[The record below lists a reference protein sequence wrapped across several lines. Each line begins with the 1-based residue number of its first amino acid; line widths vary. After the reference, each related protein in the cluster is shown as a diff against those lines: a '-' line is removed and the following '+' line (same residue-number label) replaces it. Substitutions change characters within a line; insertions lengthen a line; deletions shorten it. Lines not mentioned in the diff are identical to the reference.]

1 MVMVTGGA
9 FQGKRECLKQLY
21 GLSDKDIV
29 SSADCRIEDVF
40 TAAAVADYHE
50 LVKRLIAENIDVSEF
65 TERFCRENSK
75 AAVTINE
82 IGCGIIPLEKSERI
96 YREEV
101 GRAGCII
108 AAHSETVIRV
118 FCGIPQ
124 IIKEKRRIEYDL

>member
-21 GLSDKDIV
+21 RLSEGDMI
-29 SSADCRIEDVF
+29 SGRDCRFEDVF
-40 TAAAVADYHE
+40 TAAAVTDYHK
-50 LVKRLIAENIDVSEF
+50 LVKRLIAENIDVSDF
-65 TERFCRENSK
+65 TERLCRENTK

-82 IGCGIIPLEKSERI
+82 IGCGIIPLEKFERI

-118 FCGIPQ
+118 FCGIHQ
-124 IIKEKRRIEYDL
+124 IIKGDI

>member
-1 MVMVTGGA
+1 MAMVMVTGGA
-9 FQGKRECLKQLY
+9 FQGKRECLKRLY
-21 GLSDKDIV
+21 DLSDEDILNG
-29 SSADCRIEDVF
+29 ADCDIDDVF
-40 TAAAVADYHE
+40 TAAAIADYHE
-50 LVKRLIAENIDVSEF
+50 LVMRLIAEKIDVSEF
-65 TERFCRENSK
+65 TGRFCRENAN

-82 IGCGIIPLEKSERI
+82 VGCGIVPLEKSERI

-124 IIKEKRRIEYDL
+124 MIKGSL

>member
-9 FQGKRECLKQLY
+9 FQGKRDCLKRLY
-21 GLSDKDIV
+21 GLSDSDII
-29 SSADCRIEDVF
+29 SGADCALEDVF
-40 TAAAVADYHE
+40 NAAAVSDYHE
-50 LVKRLIAENIDVSEF
+50 IVRRLIAGNTDVPGF
-65 TERFCRENSK
+65 TERLCRENPN
-75 AAVTINE
+75 AAVIINE

-118 FCGIPQ
+118 FCGIPE
-124 IIKEKRRIEYDL
+124 IIRGDRLP

>member
-21 GLSDKDIV
+21 RLSEKDII
-29 SSADCRIEDVF
+29 SGADCDIEDVF

-50 LVKRLIAENIDVSEF
+50 LVRRLIADNIDVSEF
-65 TERFCRENSK
+65 TGRLCRENPG
-75 AAVTINE
+75 AAVIINE
-82 IGCGIIPLEKSERI
+82 IGCGIIPIEKSERI

-108 AAHSETVIRV
+108 AAHSETVFRV
-118 FCGIPQ
+118 FCGVLQ
-124 IIKEKRRIEYDL
+124 KIKG

>member
-9 FQGKRECLKQLY
+9 FQGKRECLKQLF

-29 SSADCRIEDVF
+29 SGTDCLIEDVLS
-40 TAAAVADYHE
+40 AAAVTDYHG
-50 LVKRLIAENIDVSEF
+50 LVKRLIAENINVSDF
-65 TERFCRENSK
+65 TERFCRENTK

-118 FCGIPQ
+118 FCGIHQ
-124 IIKEKRRIEYDL
+124 IIKGDI

>member
-9 FQGKRECLKQLY
+9 FQGKRECLKSLY
-21 GLSDKDIV
+21 GLSDKYII
-29 SSADCRIEDVF
+29 SGKDCHIEDVF
-40 TAAAVADYHE
+40 TAEAIADYHE
-50 LVKRLIAENIDVSEF
+50 LVRRLIADNIDVSEF
-65 TERFCRENSK
+65 TGRFCRENTK
-75 AAVTINE
+75 AAVTVNE
-82 IGCGIIPLEKSERI
+82 VGCGVIPLEKSDRF

-124 IIKEKRRIEYDL
+124 IIKGKRHIEYDL

>member
-9 FQGKRECLKQLY
+9 FQGKRRCLKELY
-21 GLSDKDIV
+21 KFSENAIISG
-29 SSADCRIEDVF
+29 ADCRTDDVF
-40 TAAAVADYHE
+40 SAAAVTDYHE

-65 TERFCRENSK
+65 TERFCRENTN

-82 IGCGIIPLEKSERI
+82 IGCGIIPLEKSERL

-118 FCGIPQ
+118 FCGVPQ
-124 IIKEKRRIEYDL
+124 LIKGDI